1 VSPEPA
7 GGADNVRHDAM
18 MTIIMMRQSSND
30 DDDDDAAMLPIML
43 REETMTA
50 MARRSLDQPPLAT
63 AAAILP
69 SAAKG
74 RHP

>member
-1 VSPEPA
+1 
-7 GGADNVRHDAM
+7 M
-18 MTIIMMRQSSND
+18 MTKD